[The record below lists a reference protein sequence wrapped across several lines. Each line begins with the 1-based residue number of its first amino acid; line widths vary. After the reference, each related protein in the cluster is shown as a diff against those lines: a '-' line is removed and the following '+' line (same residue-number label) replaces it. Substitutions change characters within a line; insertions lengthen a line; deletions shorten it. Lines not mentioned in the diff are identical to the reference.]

1 MIALMIILAEI
12 LLCVLMADFLSGLF
26 HWAEDSYGKPEWPII
41 GTTIIAPQSAVSSCI
56 TQLAAVESS

>member
-1 MIALMIILAEI
+1 MIALVIILAEI

-41 GTTIIAPQSAVSSCI
+41 GTTIIAPQSAVS
-56 TQLAAVESS
+56 